1 MFTANGLSPRSIS
14 VLVPVAHLHLIPGVG
29 PSLTRV
35 HVIAP
40 KPGLEHVILDHHH
53 DEEEEEEHSEAD
65 QDHLPRIPV
74 QRTVLRLDCPCC
86 VIPFLS
92 IVRSSLVYI

>member
-1 MFTANGLSPRSIS
+1 MSSHGLSPRSIS
-14 VLVPVAHLHLIPGVG
+14 VLVSVAHLHFIAGVG

-40 KPGLEHVILDHHH
+40 EPGLEHVILDHHH
-53 DEEEEEEHSEAD
+53 DEQEEEEDSEAD

-74 QRTVLRLDCPCC
+74 QRTVLRLD
-86 VIPFLS
+86 
-92 IVRSSLVYI
+92 